1 MVVAFL
7 SIFVIYISFRVGLD
21 IYESAFIKE
30 EATKE
35 AVLMRQKEYIEAG
48 IYAIYQKIIDIF
60 SAFAS
65 LFVVVVLFFGGL
77 WLINYFDHNNS
88 LITVFV
94 YFAMV
99 YIVNL
104 PIEIYQKIVDK
115 KFGFNKSSWKL
126 FIVDEIKKIIL
137 FVIFGGAVMWV
148 LIYFI
153 NHFKNWWLI
162 GFGFTFLVI
171 LLINLLLPYFMMFFN
186 KFTPLDNENLKQ
198 DIENIMDKVG
208 FRASG
213 IFVMDASKR
222 DGRLNAFFG
231 GFGKSK
237 RVVLFDTLINKLSPK
252 EIIAVLGHELGHF
265 KHKDLI
271 KNITMMGIL
280 MFGLFAII
288 GNLPDALFEQM
299 NISKTAGNIL
309 VLAFIIG
316 EVYFYLLS
324 PVVNFIS
331 SHNEFEADKMGAELG
346 DAKDLKSA
354 LIKLVNENKSFPK
367 SSKIYSII
375 YHSHPSVIERIKE
388 LEKKS
393 ETLGV

>member
-104 PIEIYQKIVDK
+104 PIEIYQKIIDK

-126 FIVDEIKKIIL
+126 YIIDEIKKIIL

-299 NISKTAGNIL
+299 NVSKTAGNIL
-309 VLAFIIG
+309 VLAFIVG

-331 SHNEFEADKMGAELG
+331 RHNEFEADKMGAELG

>member
-1 MVVAFL
+1 M
-7 SIFVIYISFRVGLD
+7 
-21 IYESAFIKE
+21 
-30 EATKE
+30 
-35 AVLMRQKEYIEAG
+35 
-48 IYAIYQKIIDIF
+48 
-60 SAFAS
+60 
-65 LFVVVVLFFGGL
+65 
-77 WLINYFDHNNS
+77 LI
-88 LITVFV
+88 L
-94 YFAMV
+94 
-99 YIVNL
+99 
-104 PIEIYQKIVDK
+104 
-115 KFGFNKSSWKL
+115 
-126 FIVDEIKKIIL
+126 
-137 FVIFGGAVMWV
+137 
-148 LIYFI
+148 
-153 NHFKNWWLI
+153 
-162 GFGFTFLVI
+162 
-171 LLINLLLPYFMMFFN
+171 N
-186 KFTPLDNENLKQ
+186 KFSPLDNENLKQ

-331 SHNEFEADKMGAELG
+331 RYNEFEADKMGAELG

>member
-331 SHNEFEADKMGAELG
+331 RYNEFEADKMGAELG